1 MIRYL
6 YCKTKGIEFIYG
18 SALGIVDAFI
28 DFAVALVLGAL
39 IVWALL

>member
-18 SALGIVDAFI
+18 SALGMVDAFI
-28 DFAVALVLGAL
+28 DCTVFGLAAL
-39 IVWALL
+39 IVWVLL